1 MTKSSYLRGIFA
13 GLTLT
18 AATAAC
24 ARAQRSATS
33 SDTSQTPGMV
43 MGAESAMGS
52 MTMTAADVKAMNEH
66 MEMTSLQPSNPADS
80 IRAARLVTQLRSSIA
95 KYKDVDVAVND
106 GFKQF
111 APQVKNQHVY
121 HFTNY
126 RWALENAFRFNPEK
140 PTSLLYKKD
149 ADGKFVLVGA
159 MYTAPKRA
167 SEQDL
172 DKRVPLSVAQW
183 HKHVNWCLPPR
194 GADESAWQTRKN
206 GRPVFGPLGV
216 STEAECDA
224 AGGRFEKEVFGWMVH
239 ANVYASDDPKVIW
252 HDDHGMSGN
261 EMMDHDHD

>member
-1 MTKSSYLRGIFA
+1 MTRRSYIRGIFA
-13 GLTLT
+13 GLVLT
-18 AATAAC
+18 VATAAC
-24 ARAQRSATS
+24 ARAQRSTTS
-33 SDTSQTPGMV
+33 SDTAQTPGMV

-52 MTMTAADVKAMNEH
+52 MTMTPADVKAMNEH
-66 MEMTSLQPSNPADS
+66 MEMTSHRPSNSADS
-80 IRAARLVTQLRSSIA
+80 IRAAHVVTQLRSSIA

-106 GFKQF
+106 GFRQF

-126 RWALENAFRFNPEK
+126 RWALENSFRFNPEK

-149 ADGKFVLVGA
+149 AGGKFVLVGA

-194 GADESAWQTRKN
+194 GAGESAWQTTKN

-261 EMMDHDHD
+261 EMMR